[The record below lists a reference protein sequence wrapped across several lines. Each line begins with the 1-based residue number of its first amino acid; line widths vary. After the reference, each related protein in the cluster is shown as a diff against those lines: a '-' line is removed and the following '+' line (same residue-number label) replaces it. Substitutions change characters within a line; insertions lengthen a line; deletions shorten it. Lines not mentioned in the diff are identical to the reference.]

1 MPFQADIATTENG
14 KPTISGKGQRQ
25 TPTTSNGPSEN
36 GGYLVL
42 IVVAAAQMI
51 GLLVIAYCCTELP
64 IANIFF

>member
-14 KPTISGKGQRQ
+14 KPTTSGKGQRQ

-36 GGYLVL
+36 GGYLVM

-51 GLLVIAYCCTELP
+51 GL
-64 IANIFF
+64 